1 MSGASPASVV
11 SNSFEPCHQQ
21 HQDSNDII
29 RRINCMILQSGGSVQ
44 LGAALELLRKEPM
57 LERVTSTDVLNAC
70 LNTRGQLNFHA
81 KEGSVIICRGETPS
95 LQSCTDDESTLT
107 RGQTTTPLQSSANDN
122 PPNTGAQ
129 MTTSLQSS
137 PNGKPSTTAE
147 PACCDVTVV
156 QPLPDAMG
164 EEFFPAVV
172 REVVSPEAVII
183 NLVGR
188 WSHELKALLEMMN
201 LCYSTQG
208 IGGIAGQMYRIQDLV
223 AGALCAYPHADMP
236 SSKEENWCRGVV
248 TSVLQNCMV
257 RVTDVDSGVKALKPS
272 TSLRQL
278 APHFRSLPR
287 QAITV
292 KLCRLRSAQGG
303 VWGPEVSTRLA
314 ELLCGQTVMCRLVK
328 YVKGV
333 PSVVMC
339 DTNGPED
346 VYVSN
351 VLIDECL
358 ALPMSSD
365 DED

>member
-1 MSGASPASVV
+1 MNQKNHKSTSAMSGASPASVL
-11 SNSFEPCHQQ
+11 SNSFEPCHEQ
-21 HQDSNDII
+21 HQASNDII
-29 RRINCMILQSGGSVQ
+29 RRINCMLLQSGGSVQ

-57 LERVTSTDVLNAC
+57 LERVTSTEVLNAC

-95 LQSCTDDESTLT
+95 LQSCTDDESTTT
-107 RGQTTTPLQSSANDN
+107 RGKTTPLQSSAKDN
-122 PPNTGAQ
+122 PSTA
-129 MTTSLQSS
+129 
-137 PNGKPSTTAE
+137 GK

-156 QPLPDAMG
+156 QPLPDALG

-188 WSHELKALLEMMN
+188 WRHELKALLEMMN
-201 LCYSTQG
+201 LYYSTQG

-223 AGALCAYPHADMP
+223 AGALCAYPHVDMP

-257 RVTDVDSGVKALKPS
+257 RVTDVDSGLKALKPI

-278 APHFRSLPR
+278 ASHFRSLPR

-292 KLCRLRSAQGG
+292 KLCRLRSAQRG
-303 VWGPEVSTRLA
+303 VWGPEASARLA
-314 ELLCGQTVMCRLVK
+314 ELVCGQTVMCRLVN

-346 VYVSN
+346 VFVSN
-351 VLIDECL
+351 VLIEECL

-365 DED
+365 DEN